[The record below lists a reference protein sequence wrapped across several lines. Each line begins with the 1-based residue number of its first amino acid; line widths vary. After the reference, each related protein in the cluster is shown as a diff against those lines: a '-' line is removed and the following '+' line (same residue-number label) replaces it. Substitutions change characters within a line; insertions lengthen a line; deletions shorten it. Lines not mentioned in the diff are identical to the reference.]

1 MTDAINA
8 LHTAYCSTVGV
19 ELPQMPYHRYW
30 YDADKLGL
38 TPADLIIAI
47 SVRQKQ
53 NRSANGSFK
62 YSLAIKH
69 LVGDE
74 DRIADTINCAALFRA
89 EQRRKTFNPGKA
101 EVLRATGRPDAPES
115 KPAQSVEQ
123 IMANIVKLKGAVN
136 E

>member
-1 MTDAINA
+1 MTPEINA
-8 LHTAYCSTVGV
+8 LHTAYCSTVGI
-19 ELPQMPYHRYW
+19 ELPQMPYHRCW
-30 YDADKLGL
+30 YDADRLGL
-38 TPADLIIAI
+38 TPEDLVIAI
-47 SVRQKQ
+47 NSRQRQ

-74 DRIADTINCAALFRA
+74 DRIADTINCAALFKA

>member
-8 LHTAYCSTVGV
+8 LHTAYCTTVGI
-19 ELPQMPYHRYW
+19 ELPQMPYHRCW
-30 YDADKLGL
+30 YDADRLGL

-47 SVRQKQ
+47 NVRQRQ
-53 NRSANGSFK
+53 NKSANGSFK

-74 DRIADTINCAALFRA
+74 DRIADTMNCAALFRA

-101 EVLRATGRPDAPES
+101 EVLRATGRADEPES
-115 KPAQSVEQ
+115 KPARSVEQ
-123 IMANIVKLKGAVN
+123 IMANIINLKKAAS